1 MALIIHGIFWLKLS
15 LPKLR
20 MTNHSGQLFKRRGM
34 AMQSAVKRK
43 IVEVDRGLFLVRYA
57 TADDAA
63 NPPKVKLS
71 PDIGFGDDIRFVL
84 HPDEDEAILSH
95 PGTCLVMLVE
105 SRGKLVVDVVPA
117 RVQGSVAAK
126 VNIEPLAQEDPAFR
140 WSEAGRGDGPLELAD
155 FDILGHV
162 ASRGDLTVKA
172 NEWLAGPSAPSRIEG
187 IQLEWRSKPSD
198 LDIRYAVKTGRPQAA
213 SGQMVGLGTFAG
225 SRGKALPIVGI
236 ALEMSGAAASRLQ
249 FSAEMIFLGS
259 SLLRMTGK
267 TVTGSGPTGR
277 EPLVGL
283 RVNLESADAAAGREP
298 SPVPPTRPAERVRV
312 FRSVQPDQR
321 RAG

>member
-1 MALIIHGIFWLKLS
+1 
-15 LPKLR
+15 
-20 MTNHSGQLFKRRGM
+20 M
-34 AMQSAVKRK
+34 AMQSALKRK
-43 IVEVDRGLFLVRYA
+43 IVDVDRGLFLVRYA
-57 TADDAA
+57 TADDAT

-71 PDIGFGDDIRFVL
+71 PDIGFSDDVRFVL
-84 HPDEDEAILSH
+84 HPDEDEAVLSH

-117 RVQGSVAAK
+117 RDHGSVAAK
-126 VNIEPLAQEDPAFR
+126 VNIEPLAQQDPAFR
-140 WSEAGRGDGPLELAD
+140 WPAAPHDHGPLELAD

-162 ASRGDLTVKA
+162 ASRGDITVKA

-187 IQLEWRSKPSD
+187 IRLEWRSKPRD
-198 LDIRYAVKTGRPQAA
+198 LDIRYAIKTARPQAA
-213 SGQMVGLGTFAG
+213 SGQMVELGTFAG

-249 FSAEMIFLGS
+249 FSTEMIFLGS

-267 TVTGSGPTGR
+267 TIAGSGPTGR

-283 RVNLESADAAAGREP
+283 RVNIESADAVAAREP
-298 SPVPPTRPAERVRV
+298 APVQPTRPAERVRV
-312 FRSVQPDQR
+312 FRSLQPDQR